1 MPDEFS
7 EYDPATYLTSSE
19 AIAVFMADALETGNE
34 LYISKAMEVVERA
47 KAALRDEGTL
57 ETDALSVDMGLAE

>member
-1 MPDEFS
+1 MSDEFS
-7 EYDPATYLTSSE
+7 EFDPATYLTTSE
-19 AIAVFMADALETGNE
+19 AIAVFMADALETGDE

-57 ETDALSVDMGLAE
+57 EADALNVEYWSG